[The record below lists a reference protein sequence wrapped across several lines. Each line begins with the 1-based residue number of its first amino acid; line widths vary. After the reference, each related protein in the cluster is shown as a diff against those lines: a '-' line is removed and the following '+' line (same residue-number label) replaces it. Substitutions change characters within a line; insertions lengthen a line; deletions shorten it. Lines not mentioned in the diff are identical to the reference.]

1 MLRLEGARSHHAGHG
16 PVRSQA
22 GVADYWI
29 TRIFIQH
36 PVARGNGGRVHPSSG
51 VAAWH

>member
-16 PVRSQA
+16 PVRLQA

-36 PVARGNGGRVHPSSG
+36 PVARGNGGRAHPSSG